1 MRPTRTTVLLT
12 AGLVTLLGIPA
23 ATAAD
28 APDTLYVSNHDDSGC
43 SDGGS
48 GSQAAPFCTI
58 AAAVKAVRPG
68 QTVRIKPGT
77 YDEAV
82 TIDRSGEPGKPIGF
96 VPDAEAGSPARVSL
110 RSGRGLTISGASH
123 VVVRGITVAAPLQV
137 GRSGD
142 VELDRITAG
151 AGRDVPGGN
160 GVVVGDGSADVRITR
175 SSLQGVRIDGG
186 SRNTVLARNVISGI
200 SAAALS
206 VTDAPGSVV
215 TNNTLRG
222 VCSATLALGGNS
234 TGSAVFNNVVFT
246 YARTGYCTS
255 DDARN
260 PFLVAQSATAGTRAD
275 YNLIA
280 GSAGPEPAYSW
291 AGGAY
296 KDPAAFQ
303 AGTGQGAHDI
313 LTPSSAGVGPVD
325 GSPTIDSADPTA
337 PGVLPTD
344 FSGYPTTDDPRVP
357 NTGRDGG
364 YLDRGAYEIQDGL
377 SSATMSI
384 DQSWAPVGTKVEV
397 KAASDSKWP
406 STMSYRVDFGDGTQP
421 VVTQQGNEPQ
431 ALASHTYGKPGD
443 YVVKVTAVNAAGRTA
458 ATEKPAKVT
467 AADKPLAADFTA
479 SPVLPTSDSPDEHVP
494 PLTMGLDLKSTVAPW
509 PVQSALVDFGDGNGS
524 FESRDYSS
532 PGQHTYTTPGEY
544 KVTVKLQDVKGATS
558 TVSKTVRVDYPA
570 SGYVATE
577 PFRIVDTRTYLWS
590 LRGGEPWSTR
600 LPAGGALSG
609 GMTAAVLNVTVTGA
623 SEDTHLSVSPN
634 RQDRPATS
642 NVNVRAGGTSSNTV
656 TVPVGSDGSVWF
668 RLNSG
673 EAKLIVDFVGY
684 YQPNT
689 GQRFSPVT
697 PTRLADTRTGAGGA
711 LAGGQ
716 TRTVKVAGVG
726 GIPADATAVAL
737 NLTGTGA
744 TSDTHVIAYPDPAK
758 RPVTSNLNPEPGKDK
773 SNQAI
778 VPVGPNGTI
787 TLYNNAG
794 STHLV
799 VDAVGY
805 YGKDGKALF
814 TPIVPKRLGDTRV
827 TGKLAP
833 GATTTVAGLPS
844 DAVGAVL
851 NVTAT
856 DTSAAGF
863 LTVHGYGSAR
873 TDASSLNT
881 LPGLTVPNHV
891 TTPVGDGKVNVF
903 NSWGGSNHV
912 ITDLLGYFTESR

>member
-12 AGLVTLLGIPA
+12 TGLVTLLGMPA
-23 ATAAD
+23 AAAAD
-28 APDTLYVSNHDDSGC
+28 APDSLYVSNYQGSNCSDSGT
-43 SDGGS
+43 GS
-48 GSQAAPFCTI
+48 PTAPFCTI
-58 AAAVKAVRPG
+58 SAAAKAVQPG
-68 QTVRIKPGT
+68 QTVRIHPGRA
-77 YDEAV
+77 YEEAV
-82 TIDRSGEPGKPIGF
+82 TIDRSGEPGKPIAF
-96 VPDAEAGSPARVSL
+96 VAGWAEGSPLRVNLSN
-110 RSGRGLTISGASH
+110 GKGLTISGASH
-123 VVVRGITVAAPLQV
+123 VVVRGITLGAPLRV
-137 GRSGD
+137 GRSAD
-142 VELDRITAG
+142 VELDRMTVA
-151 AGRDVPGGN
+151 AGRDVAGGT
-160 GVVVGDGSADVRITR
+160 GVVVGEGSADVRITR

-186 SRNTVLARNVISGI
+186 SRNTVLARNGI
-200 SAAALS
+200 MGGSASALDLA
-206 VTDAPGSVV
+206 DAPGSVV

-222 VCSATLALGGNS
+222 LCSATLALGGNS
-234 TGSAVFNNVVFT
+234 TGSAVFNNVLFT
-246 YARTGYCTS
+246 SGRSDQCTS
-255 DDARN
+255 DGARN

-275 YNLIA
+275 YNLVA
-280 GSAGPEPAYSW
+280 GNAGAEPAYSW
-291 AGGAY
+291 SGTAY
-296 KDPAAFQ
+296 KDPAAFR

-313 LTPSSAGVGPVD
+313 LTPSAEGVGTMD

-344 FSGYPTTDDPRVP
+344 FSGKPTADDPRVP

-364 YLDRGAYEIQDGL
+364 YLDRGAHETQDAL
-377 SSATMSI
+377 NAATMSV
-384 DQSWAPVGTKVEV
+384 DQSWAPAGTKVEV
-397 KAASDSKWP
+397 KASSDSKWP
-406 STMSYRVDFGDGTQP
+406 TAMSYRVDFGDGTQP
-421 VVTQQGNEPQ
+421 VVTRQGDEPQ
-431 ALASHTYGKPGD
+431 ALASHTYAKPGD
-443 YVVKVTAVNAAGRTA
+443 YVAKVTAVNGVGRTA
-458 ATEKPAKVT
+458 AAEKPVKVT

-479 SPVLPTSDSPDEHVP
+479 SPVLPTSDSPEETVR
-494 PLTMGLDLKSTVAPW
+494 PLTIGLDLRSAVAPW
-509 PVQSALVDFGDGNGS
+509 PVTGVQVDFGDGPGG
-524 FESRDYSS
+524 FEPGDYQS
-532 PGQHTYTTPGEY
+532 PGQHTYDAPGEY
-544 KVTVKLQDVKGATS
+544 KVTAKLQDVKGATS
-558 TVSKTVRVDYPA
+558 TVSKTVRVDYSA

-590 LRGGEPWSTR
+590 LQGGEPWSSR
-600 LPAGGALSG
+600 LPTGGSLSG
-609 GMTAAVLNVTVTGA
+609 GMAAAVLNVTVTGA

-673 EAKLIVDFVGY
+673 QAKLIVDFVGY
-684 YQPNT
+684 YQPNI

-697 PTRLADTRTGAGGA
+697 PTRLADTRTAPDGA
-711 LAGGQ
+711 LAGGR

-726 GIPADATAVAL
+726 AIPADATAVAL
-737 NLTGTGA
+737 NLTSTGA
-744 TSDTHVIAYPDPAK
+744 TSDTHVIAYPNPSQRPA
-758 RPVTSNLNPEPGKDK
+758 TSNLNPEPGKDK

-787 TLYNNAG
+787 TLYNNSG

-814 TPIVPKRLGDTRV
+814 TPVVPKRLGDTRT

-844 DAVGAVL
+844 GAVGAVL

-856 DTSAAGF
+856 ETSAAGF
-863 LTVHGYGSAR
+863 LTVHGYGTAR

-891 TTPVGDGKVNVF
+891 TTPVGDGKVSVF

-912 ITDLLGYFTESR
+912 ITDLLGYFS